1 MRDYLCHM
9 QQANIIHLFLKSV
22 LLYMNKFSFM
32 V

>member
-9 QQANIIHLFLKSV
+9 QQANIIHFLKSV